1 MNIFSEE
8 KINSFDTLHL
18 NSKINVPLVVD
29 LDGTLVLTDT
39 LHELAIKFLIKNPFL
54 NLPIMIGW
62 LFKGKHILSII
73 YLSK

>member
-29 LDGTLVLTDT
+29 LDGTLVLTAP
-39 LHELAIKFLIKNPFL
+39 LHELANKFLIKKPFL
-54 NLPIMIGW
+54 NLPIIKFGLW
-62 LFKGKHILSII
+62 NVPFIKFQ
-73 YLSK
+73 